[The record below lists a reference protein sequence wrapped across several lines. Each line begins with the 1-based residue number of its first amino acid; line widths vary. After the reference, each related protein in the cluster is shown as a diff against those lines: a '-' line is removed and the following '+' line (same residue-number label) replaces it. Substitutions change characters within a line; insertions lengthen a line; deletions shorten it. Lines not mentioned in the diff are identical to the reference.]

1 MPDQVVVHGL
11 KSIGNIGFG
20 LFRECIS
27 AVLKKEGKR
36 HGAITVVLVSDSV
49 IRRLN
54 KEFLRHDY
62 ATDILT
68 FPLDDSAHEA
78 EMVISV
84 DTARRQAREYR
95 VSLREELARL
105 AIHGT
110 LHLCGYDDTTEIL
123 RNEMK
128 INEDRY
134 LAEYLRKHGKKA

>member
-1 MPDQVVVHGL
+1 MPAQVVVHGL

-20 LFRECIS
+20 LFRDSIGV
-27 AVLKKEGKR
+27 VLKREGKKQA
-36 HGAITVVLVSDSV
+36 AITVILVSDAA

-68 FPLDDSAHEA
+68 FPLDDSGIEA
-78 EMVISV
+78 EFYISV
-84 DTARRQAREYR
+84 DTARLQAREYR
-95 VSLREELARL
+95 VSIREELARL

-110 LHLCGYDDTTEIL
+110 LHLCGYDDATEIL

-128 INEDRY
+128 IKEDRY
-134 LAEYLRKHGKKA
+134 LAEYLRKHRKKA